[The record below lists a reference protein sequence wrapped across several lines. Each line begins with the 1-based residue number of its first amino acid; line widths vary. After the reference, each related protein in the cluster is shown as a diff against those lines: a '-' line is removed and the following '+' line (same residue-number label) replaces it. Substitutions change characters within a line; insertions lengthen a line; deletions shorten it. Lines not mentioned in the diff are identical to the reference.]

1 MSHGKPFQ
9 WGVSSLNYRGETQS
23 GDKWVVTEFEGGALV
38 ALIDALGHGSQAALV
53 AEIAARTLEQNA
65 RGTLTA
71 LIERCHADLRVTRG
85 AAISAALFDWRL
97 KTMTWLGVGNVEGII
112 VRTNSGTERHTTS
125 LLVQG
130 GVVGDRLPEL
140 QTSVFPL
147 ADDTTLI
154 MATDGVRRDF
164 ADAPPVALEPQRFA
178 QRILDM
184 YAKRDDDA
192 TVLVFRC
199 NGDL

>member
-1 MSHGKPFQ
+1 MSHGRPFQ
-9 WGVSSLNYRGETQS
+9 WGVSSLNYRDETQS
-23 GDKWVVTEFEGGALV
+23 GDKWVVTEFDGGALV
-38 ALIDALGHGSQAALV
+38 ALIDALGHGSQAASV
-53 AEIAARTLEQNA
+53 AEIAARTLERNA
-65 RGTLTA
+65 RGAPTE
-71 LIERCHADLRVTRG
+71 LIERCHADLRATRG

-97 KTMTWLGVGNVEGII
+97 KTMTWLGVGNVEGVI
-112 VRTNSGTERHTTS
+112 VRINSGTVRHTTS
-125 LLVQG
+125 LLVQS

-164 ADAPPVALEPQRFA
+164 ADAPLAVLEPQRFA

-184 YAKRDDDA
+184 YARRDDDA